1 MIDYGLLMSMI
12 VGFGV
17 PSLLIHRWPLSTFDV
32 SGFFDAAI
40 GPAAAGLVVGRLTA
54 LAIDDPNSIGSVS
67 DMIIIR
73 SGVEFWPGVLAAASV
88 LAWGSYRAGLS
99 PFAKITDL
107 VPLALVGYGS
117 YEASCVFRDGCFGPR
132 SAIGLRPPGLTGT
145 MLPIGW
151 LMALAV
157 IAGAVALRRYVDPA
171 KSLLPIR
178 ALGAAGLVAVVRS
191 VGSIWLPSVGEGLTR
206 QHVSSIV
213 VGFVALLILGGG
225 FAVRGAPSRERAL
238 DSDAA

>member
-40 GPAAAGLVVGRLTA
+40 GPAAAGLVVGRVTA

-73 SGVEFWPGVLAAASV
+73 SGVEFWPGVLAGASV
-88 LAWGSYRAGLS
+88 LLWGSRRAGLS
-99 PFAKITDL
+99 PFARIADL
-107 VPLALVGYGS
+107 APLAMVGYGS

-132 SAIGLRPPGLTGT
+132 SAIGLRPPGLTST

-157 IAGAVALRRYVDPA
+157 IVGAVALRRYVVPA
-171 KSLLPIR
+171 KSLLPVR
-178 ALGAAGLVAVVRS
+178 VLGAAAVVAVARS
-191 VGSIWLPSVGEGLTR
+191 VGSLWLPSVGEGLTR

-213 VGFVALLILGGG
+213 VGAVAVLVLL
-225 FAVRGAPSRERAL
+225 GAAAIRRAP
-238 DSDAA
+238 AHATP

>member
-1 MIDYGLLMSMI
+1 VIDYGLLMSMI

-17 PSLLIHRWPLSTFDV
+17 PSLLIRRWPLSTFDI

-88 LAWGSYRAGLS
+88 LLWGSHHAGLS
-99 PFAKITDL
+99 PFARIADL
-107 VPLALVGYGS
+107 VPLAMVGYGS

-132 SAIGLRPPGLTGT
+132 SAIGLRPPGLTST

-157 IAGAVALRRYVDPA
+157 IAGAVALRRYVDPER
-171 KSLLPIR
+171 SLSIR
-178 ALGAAGLVAVVRS
+178 VLGAAVVVASARS
-191 VGSIWLPSVGEGLTR
+191 IGSFWLPSVGEGLTR
-206 QHVSSIV
+206 QHLSSIV
-213 VGFVALLILGGG
+213 VAVAALVILIGAS
-225 FAVRGAPSRERAL
+225 AVPGNPREAPT
-238 DSDAA
+238 